1 MVPQLLLVCKIQVTL
16 ANLVVA
22 LVLPML
28 ALVIMVLAASL
39 LLLALTAGH
48 MEPVPIP
55 APSVTPSSLVI
66 RAVLPSPTCKVVA
79 LATAIGFQLDILGL
93 L

>member
-1 MVPQLLLVCKIQVTL
+1 MVPQLLLVCHIQVTL

-22 LVLPML
+22 PVVLML
-28 ALVIMVLAASL
+28 APVSVVLAASL
-39 LLLALTAGH
+39 LLLALTVGH

-55 APSVTPSSLVI
+55 APSVTPSFLVI